1 MGGVSSR
8 DHPITTAEDR
18 RAGAYHRAKDLDPL
32 YQGLPLEEGLRL
44 GLGSSTLLKNPPS
57 QKLHPLSR
65 NRRLLCVSSIP
76 ARQFQAGCPIEK
88 PIPKIKTKKNEPTR
102 RQIYN
107 RTTPREKGG
116 LAANFPDVFA
126 LSLVSARS
134 GLLLVYL

>member
-57 QKLHPLSR
+57 QNSTLVAQQKAAVRLKHSSKAIPDWLP
-65 NRRLLCVSSIP
+65 NR
-76 ARQFQAGCPIEK
+76 K
-88 PIPKIKTKKNEPTR
+88 PIPKPEQRKM
-102 RQIYN
+102 RQ
-107 RTTPREKGG
+107 
-116 LAANFPDVFA
+116 LAAKSTIE
-126 LSLVSARS
+126 LHLVRKA
-134 GLLLVYL
+134 G